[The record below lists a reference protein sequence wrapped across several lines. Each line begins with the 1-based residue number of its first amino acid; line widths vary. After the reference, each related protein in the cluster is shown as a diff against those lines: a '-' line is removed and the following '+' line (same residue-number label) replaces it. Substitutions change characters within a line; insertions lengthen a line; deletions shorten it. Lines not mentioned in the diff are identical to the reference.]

1 MRRSLVRLD
10 GLIRKEIIQLL
21 RDRRSL
27 ALLLGLP
34 LVQLFL
40 FSYAV
45 HLAVDHLPTAIVDQS
60 GDPASR
66 ALIQALESSQYF
78 DWTLRPQSQA
88 ELMQA
93 LDRETVKVGIV
104 IPPGF
109 AAHIARGDANVLV
122 LLDGSDTFSVR
133 SGYGGAAQVIQQYA
147 AQVGAAQAD
156 RRGGQARIATNTLP
170 ISLATRVLYN
180 PDQIDT
186 WFIVPGLIGL
196 ILQTVVVQQ
205 VALVVV
211 RERESGAIEPILMT
225 PARPLELIL
234 SKMIPLLILGCLIT
248 VIVVGVGVFWF
259 GVPFQG
265 NLLLFFWLSALFII
279 SSLGL
284 GLLISARATTQ
295 WQAYQM
301 SAMPMSLGMFMGG
314 VIYPRETMPAAL
326 QLISD
331 LFPVTYFVRIARGIF
346 TKGVGLEFL
355 AGDALALA
363 IYALVVILIAGR
375 SFKPRLD

>member
-1 MRRSLVRLD
+1 MGRSLVRLD

-40 FSYAV
+40 FTYAI

-60 GDPASR
+60 GDSTSR
-66 ALIQALESSQYF
+66 ALIQALESSQSF

-88 ELMQA
+88 EVMQA
-93 LDRETVKVGIV
+93 LDRGEVKVGIV
-104 IPPGF
+104 IPPDF
-109 AAHIARGDANVLV
+109 AAHVARGDAHVLV

-147 AQVGAAQAD
+147 AQIGAEQAAHGRQAGAAGA
-156 RRGGQARIATNTLP
+156 LP
-170 ISLATRVLYN
+170 IRLATRVLYN

-205 VALVVV
+205 AALVVV
-211 RERESGAIEPILMT
+211 RERESGAIEPILTT
-225 PARPLELIL
+225 PARPLEIIL

-248 VIVVGVGVFWF
+248 LIVVAVGVFWF

-265 NLLLFFWLSALFII
+265 DLLLFFWLSALFII

-284 GLLISARATTQ
+284 GLLISARAGTQ

-314 VIYPRETMPAAL
+314 VIYPRETMPALL
-326 QLISD
+326 QIISG
-331 LFPVTYFVRIARGIF
+331 LFPVTYYVRIARGIF
-346 TKGVGLEFL
+346 TKGVGMEFL
-355 AGDALALA
+355 ASDALALT

-375 SFKPRLD
+375 TFKPRLD